1 MPKAITGTI
10 AEPSGARVAVKAPA
24 KPGIYRLHVWVK
36 DGKGHAATAN
46 MPFEVK

>member
-1 MPKAITGTI
+1 MAVAGSI
-10 AEPSGARVAVKAPA
+10 AEPSGERVRVKAPQ

-46 MPFEVK
+46 MPFEVR